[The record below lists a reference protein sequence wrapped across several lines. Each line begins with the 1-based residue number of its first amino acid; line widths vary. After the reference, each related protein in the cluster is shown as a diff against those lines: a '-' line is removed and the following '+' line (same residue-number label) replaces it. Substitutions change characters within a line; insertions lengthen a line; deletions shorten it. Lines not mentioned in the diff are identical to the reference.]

1 MNAAFRLRGIRADGA
16 GAVYDA
22 HEPSDRKAAIMR
34 VDEIFAQAHETGR
47 TPVSFEMFPPK
58 GELTL
63 DRARDAAGKLCAL
76 RPDFISVTCSA
87 GGSGNSGPTAGIA
100 AMIERDF
107 GVNSVAHITGMGQT
121 EESLAARI
129 ASYREAGVENV
140 LGLRGDPPADGS
152 AAAGDF
158 RYAADIIPTLVE
170 AGFCV
175 GAACYP
181 EGHIECDDLAQSVR
195 HLRLKQDAGASFLVT
210 QLFFDNELF
219 YRFRELAD
227 AAGITVPI
235 TCGIMPFMSKQQVSR
250 MVFMCGASLPSPV
263 IKLLARYEDD
273 AESLMRAG
281 IDYAC
286 AQLQDLAEH
295 GVDGLHVYT
304 MNRPAVACAAMEALG
319 R

>member
-1 MNAAFRLRGIRADGA
+1 
-16 GAVYDA
+16 
-22 HEPSDRKAAIMR
+22 MR
-34 VDEIFAQAHETGR
+34 IDDIFANARAGGR
-47 TPVSFEMFPPK
+47 IPVSFEMFPPK

-63 DRARDAAGKLCAL
+63 ERAREAAEKLCACA
-76 RPDFISVTCSA
+76 PDFISVTCSA
-87 GGSGNSGPTAGIA
+87 GGTGDSGATADIA

-107 GVNSVAHITGMGQT
+107 GVSSVAHLTGIGRT
-121 EESLAARI
+121 RADLAERI
-129 ASYREAGVENV
+129 AAYRKAGVENV
-140 LGLRGDPPADGS
+140 LALRGDMPEGAD
-152 AAAGDF
+152 ATRGDF
-158 RYAADIIPTLVE
+158 SFAYQIIPDLVE

-175 GAACYP
+175 GAAAYP
-181 EGHIECDDLAQSVR
+181 EGHIACDDLAESVR

-210 QLFFDNELF
+210 QLFFDNDLF

-235 TCGIMPFMSKQQVSR
+235 TCGIMPFMSKQQVTR

-273 AESLMRAG
+273 QESLMHAG

-286 AQLQDLAEH
+286 RQLEDLAAH

-304 MNRPAVACAAMEALG
+304 MNRPSVARAAMAALG

>member
-1 MNAAFRLRGIRADGA
+1 MRIDDIFANARAD
-16 GAVYDA
+16 
-22 HEPSDRKAAIMR
+22 
-34 VDEIFAQAHETGR
+34 GR

-63 DRARDAAGKLCAL
+63 ERAREAAEKLCACM
-76 RPDFISVTCSA
+76 PDFISVTCSA
-87 GGSGNSGPTAGIA
+87 GGTGDSGATADIA

-107 GVNSVAHITGMGQT
+107 SVSSVAHLTGIGRT
-121 EESLAARI
+121 RAELAERI
-129 ASYREAGVENV
+129 AAYRQAGVENV
-140 LGLRGDPPADGS
+140 LALRGDMPEGAD
-152 AAAGDF
+152 ATRGDF
-158 RYAADIIPTLVE
+158 SFAYQIIPDLVE

-175 GAACYP
+175 GAAAYP
-181 EGHIECDDLAQSVR
+181 EGHIACDDLAESVR

-210 QLFFDNELF
+210 QLFFDNDLF

-227 AAGITVPI
+227 ATGITVPI
-235 TCGIMPFMSKQQVSR
+235 TCGIMPFMSKQQVTR

-273 AESLMRAG
+273 QESLMHAG

-286 AQLQDLAEH
+286 RQLEDLAAH

-304 MNRPAVACAAMEALG
+304 MNRPSVARAAMAALG